1 MGCLAHT
8 VHYWQVAIIASS
20 YLFLQ
25 SVLRELLID
34 ADGVAVG
41 FPRSGPS
48 LSEGKV
54 EILSGSIL
62 PSSLQF
68 EFNVLLL

>member
-1 MGCLAHT
+1 M
-8 VHYWQVAIIASS
+8 
-20 YLFLQ
+20 
-25 SVLRELLID
+25 
-34 ADGVAVG
+34 G
-41 FPRSGPS
+41 FPHTSPS